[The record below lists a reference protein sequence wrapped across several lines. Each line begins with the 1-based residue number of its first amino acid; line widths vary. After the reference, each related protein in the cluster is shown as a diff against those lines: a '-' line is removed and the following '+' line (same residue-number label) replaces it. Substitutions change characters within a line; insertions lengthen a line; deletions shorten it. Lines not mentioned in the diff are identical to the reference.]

1 MRFRSFCTILIVFLM
16 IFHPAASCLQTFW
29 TLGTSVVSS
38 LTTNNENNNNNNNNN
53 NGGDGGGGES
63 GGEGGEGNNNNNN
76 NNNNNWSLQTS
87 LETTVTTATLKYQGQ
102 TSIGTKT
109 MRLKR
114 FPPVFFVIA
123 TMILYTLNLELHH
136 FRRKEENGDLLHTNK
151 VFN

>member
-1 MRFRSFCTILIVFLM
+1 MRFRSFCTILIAFLM

-38 LTTNNENNNNNNNNN
+38 LTTNNNNNNNNN

-76 NNNNNWSLQTS
+76 NRSLQTS

-109 MRLKR
+109 MRL
-114 FPPVFFVIA
+114 
-123 TMILYTLNLELHH
+123 
-136 FRRKEENGDLLHTNK
+136 
-151 VFN
+151 